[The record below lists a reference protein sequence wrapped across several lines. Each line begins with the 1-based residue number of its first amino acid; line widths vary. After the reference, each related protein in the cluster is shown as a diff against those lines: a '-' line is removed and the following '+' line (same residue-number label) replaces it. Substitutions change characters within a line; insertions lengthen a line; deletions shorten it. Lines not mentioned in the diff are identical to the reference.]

1 MLKELPK
8 FRDFF
13 VDLRLKEFRSIEFG
27 DLTFI
32 KFSSKEG
39 NYLLKEYIKELNK
52 NSQEI
57 QEILDFI

>member
-27 DLTFI
+27 D
-32 KFSSKEG
+32 
-39 NYLLKEYIKELNK
+39 
-52 NSQEI
+52 
-57 QEILDFI
+57 